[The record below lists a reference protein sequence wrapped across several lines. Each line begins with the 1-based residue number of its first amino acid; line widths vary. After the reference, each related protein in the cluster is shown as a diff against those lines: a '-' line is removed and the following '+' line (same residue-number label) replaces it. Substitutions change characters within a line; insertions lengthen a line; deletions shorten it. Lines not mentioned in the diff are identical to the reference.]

1 MEELNGGFEITS
13 SIVTAQQRNEV
24 AARQASSDATPAR
37 VGALERTGPL
47 TPPDSHQVQTRSA
60 TSSAEEDKLIARA
73 NSLIKQFDFVGA
85 RLLLAYALEKGS
97 ARAAFIMA
105 ETYDWQILRSMHA
118 SGARG
123 DDQIARKFYQL
134 AAAAGI
140 EKAQERLEALQP
152 DANAELR

>member
-1 MEELNGGFEITS
+1 
-13 SIVTAQQRNEV
+13 
-24 AARQASSDATPAR
+24 
-37 VGALERTGPL
+37 
-47 TPPDSHQVQTRSA
+47 
-60 TSSAEEDKLIARA
+60 
-73 NSLIKQFDFVGA
+73 
-85 RLLLAYALEKGS
+85 
-97 ARAAFIMA
+97 
-105 ETYDWQILRSMHA
+105 MHA